1 MNQPQFQMVPVT
13 CPSCHSRF
21 MAPVVTIIDVGEHPE
36 IKTPFLLGQINIA
49 ACPQC
54 GNAGRLGAP
63 LVYHDP
69 DKELLLTYLPAELGL
84 TEADQQRVIGDL
96 TNRVMSSLPPEKRK
110 GYLLRPRSFLRLEGL
125 IEAVLE
131 ADGLTP
137 EILESQRARAA
148 LLDRLLRAG
157 SEPARQIIAQE
168 HDGLIDAEFFRLL
181 ALNIELTEMEG
192 QSQVAAE
199 LRELRRQLL
208 GWTTVGRQIAAR
220 EQAIQE
226 LGPRV
231 SRETLLEKLV
241 NAALAG
247 DALRV
252 ETMVT
257 VARPLIDYLFYQQ
270 LTERIEAAEQG
281 GKAPE
286 AEALKALRQQVL
298 DLTAQLDER
307 VRQASQEAARF
318 LDQILA
324 SEDLEQAVRA
334 NLDRFDPLLL
344 EVLAS
349 ALDEAEQLGPPER
362 AAKLRRVS
370 DILLQLVQES
380 QPAEIQF
387 INQLLAAEYP
397 NGTRALLEQNR
408 DRLDGELLEL
418 MRAIEEDVRQDGRT
432 ELSQRLAE
440 IQRQVAELI

>member
-21 MAPVVTIIDVGEHPE
+21 MAPVLTIIDVGEHPE
-36 IKTPFLLGQINIA
+36 IKAPFLLGQINIA

-69 DKELLLTYLPAELGL
+69 DKELLLTYLPPELGL
-84 TEADQQRVIGDL
+84 TEADQQRIIGDL
-96 TNRVMSSLPPEKRK
+96 TNRVMSALPPEKRK

-125 IEAVLE
+125 IEAVLQ
-131 ADGLTP
+131 ADGVTP
-137 EILESQRARAA
+137 EMLESQRAKAA

-157 SEPARQIIAQE
+157 SEQARQIVAQE
-168 HDGLIDAEFFRLL
+168 NDDLIDAEFFRLL

-192 QSQVAAE
+192 QSQLAAE

-208 GWTTVGRQIAAR
+208 GWTTTGRQIAAR

-270 LTERIEAAEQG
+270 LTERIEAAEQA

-349 ALDEAEQLGPPER
+349 ALDEAEQMGPPER

-387 INQLLAAEYP
+387 INQLLAADYP

>member
-13 CPSCHSRF
+13 CPSCHNRF
-21 MAPVVTIIDVGEHPE
+21 MAPVLTIIDVGEHPE
-36 IKTPFLLGQINIA
+36 IKAPFLLGQINIA

-69 DKELLLTYLPAELGL
+69 DKELLLTYLPPELGL

-96 TNRVMSSLPPEKRK
+96 TNRVMSALPPEKRK

-125 IEAVLE
+125 IEAVLQ
-131 ADGLTP
+131 ADGITP
-137 EILESQRARAA
+137 EMLESQRARAA
-148 LLDRLLRAG
+148 LLDRLLRAA
-157 SEPARQIIAQE
+157 SEQARQIIAQE
-168 HDGLIDAEFFRLL
+168 NDGLIDAEFFRLL
-181 ALNIELTEMEG
+181 TLNIELSEMEG
-192 QSQVAAE
+192 QFQVAAQ
-199 LRELRRQLL
+199 LRELRSQLL
-208 GWTTVGRQIAAR
+208 GWTTTGRQIAAR
-220 EQAIQE
+220 EQALQE

-241 NAALAG
+241 DAALAG
-247 DALRV
+247 DTLRV

-270 LTERIEAAEQG
+270 LTERIEDAEQA
-281 GKAPE
+281 GKAHQ
-286 AEALKALRQQVL
+286 AEVLKALRDQVL

-349 ALDEAEQLGPPER
+349 ALDEAEQVGPPER
-362 AAKLRRVS
+362 AAKLHQVS

-380 QPAEIQF
+380 QPAEIQL
-387 INQLLAAEYP
+387 INRLLAADYP

-408 DRLDGELLEL
+408 DRLDGEFLEL

-432 ELSQRLAE
+432 ELSRRLAE